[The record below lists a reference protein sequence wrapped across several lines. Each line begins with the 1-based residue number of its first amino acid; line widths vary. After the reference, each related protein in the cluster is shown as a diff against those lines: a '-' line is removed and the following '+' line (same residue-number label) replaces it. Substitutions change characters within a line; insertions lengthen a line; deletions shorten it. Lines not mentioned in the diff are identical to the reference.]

1 MDPHLANISMMMRPS
16 LRNLVGLLVCAGLV
30 LASPDF
36 AGAADVT
43 LAQAINKSGRQ
54 RMLTQRVIK
63 TYAQVGLGITPELSR
78 RQLDD
83 AVRLFEAQL
92 MELRKFITDPHG
104 RQYMTRLEKQWG
116 PFKSVAT
123 GAVDRKGAGQLLA
136 MEDGL
141 VTAAHELTVE
151 LQNRS
156 GSPAGRL
163 VNISGRQRM
172 LSQRLAKYYLL
183 RAWGVDSSSMRR
195 EMDSARTEFDGALAI
210 LRSAPEN
217 TVEIRKELDAVAVQ
231 WEWFQSALG
240 LGGAASYGL
249 IVVHASDAILNGM
262 ELVTEMYEG
271 LAIR

>member
-1 MDPHLANISMMMRPS
+1 M
-16 LRNLVGLLVCAGLV
+16 LRTLNWNLIGLLLCAGLV
-30 LASPDF
+30 FASPDS
-36 AGAADVT
+36 AGAADLT

-54 RMLTQRVIK
+54 RMLTQRIIK
-63 TYAQVGLGITPELSR
+63 AYAQVGQGITPEVSR

-92 MELRKFITDPHG
+92 VELRRFISDLNG
-104 RQYMTRLEKQWG
+104 RQHITRLEKLWG

-141 VTAAHELTVE
+141 VAAAHGLTVE

-163 VNISGRQRM
+163 VNIAGGQRM

-183 RAWGVDSSSMRR
+183 RAWGVDAPSMRR
-195 EMDSARTEFDGALAI
+195 EMDSARTEFDGALAL

-217 TVEIRKELDAVAVQ
+217 TPEIQKELDAVAVQ

-240 LGGAASYGL
+240 LEGAASYGL
-249 IVVHASDAILNGM
+249 IVVHASDAILSGM
-262 ELVTEMYEG
+262 ELVTEMYER
-271 LAIR
+271 LATR